1 MPDLR
6 SINRFPSLVKY
17 LRDELD
23 WPIES
28 DDFEDLVFDFTPE
41 ELGIDKK
48 NAAKIEE
55 IKRLRPLSTNQPW
68 GIFFVKFD
76 RKKLPVVALRRLLN
90 AVALKKRASAN
101 KADQAAWHANDL
113 LFISNYGEED
123 DRKICF
129 ANFSQDEEKKDL
141 PVLKVLGWDDK
152 DTALHLDD
160 VAKTLENK
168 FTWDEDFTEDPEEWG
183 NQWRSAFSLAHG
195 EVVRTSKD
203 MAIQLAH
210 LAQKIRN
217 RINEIL
223 AIENDKG
230 PITSLMAAF
239 SEALIDDL
247 DEDGFADMYAQTIAY
262 GLLSARITN
271 PSGESADDLPSA
283 MPITNP
289 FLRELMEQFLQV
301 GGRQKGKKLGT
312 GIDFDELGVS
322 DVIALLDAANMEAVL
337 KDFGDQ
343 NPQEDPVIHFFEGF
357 LQEYDSQIRKDRGVF
372 YTPRPVVSFIVRS
385 VDELLR
391 TEFGLEDGLAD
402 TTTWG
407 EMADRIDDLE
417 IPEGATS
424 DQAFVQIL
432 DPATGTGTF
441 LVEVIDLIHK
451 TMEAKWQT
459 EGHGE
464 KKIEKLWNAYVPE
477 HLLPRL
483 HGYELMMA
491 PYAIAHM
498 KIGLKLYETG
508 YRFASDERA
517 RVYLTNALEPAQDFS
532 GTLAFAI
539 PALAHEAEAVNAI
552 KRDQRFTVV
561 IGNPPYSGISSNM
574 APWIDGLLKGTLP
587 DGSTTASY
595 YHVDG
600 QPLGERKLWLQ
611 DDYVK
616 FIRWSQRCIQ
626 GPRVGILGFITNHGY
641 LDNPTFRGMRWSL
654 MEAFNK
660 VHVLDLHGNTKK
672 KESPPEGGKDV
683 NVFDI
688 QQGVGIGLF
697 VRLGTNRSGI
707 KDTSV
712 CHADLW
718 GERDRKYEWLTEH
731 RFGQADW
738 KMVDATEPFYLFAPF
753 DQSESGDYYDWPAI
767 NDVLPTNVTGIVT
780 ARDHFVIDF
789 DRSELK
795 NRMADLRDDSRS
807 DQSIRDEY
815 FKGKGAK
822 QYPAGDSRGWKLP
835 IARQRVREDNKWDK
849 RYTSMLYRP
858 FDFREIYYVPWMVDW
873 PRTEAMPQMLAG
885 ENFAIITT
893 RQTRDEWGALATDKI
908 IAHKTCSAYDINSLF
923 PLYLYPDVEDGNASL
938 FSAWPEGKDGRR
950 PNLEAGFVRAIEE
963 LTELDFQSDGRCN
976 LTKGFGPEDVLAYIY
991 AVFHSREYRRRFEP
1005 MLKLDFPRIPP
1016 PATCEIFADLV
1027 PLGREVLDMHLLDSP
1042 KLGASIK
1049 ALTGPGDLQV
1059 EKVSYSD
1066 ETVWIDK
1073 AQTRGFKGV
1082 PEEVWNF
1089 HIGGYQVCQKWLK
1102 DRQAKGGQN
1111 PRPGRVLTDED
1122 IEHYQKIVVALSE
1135 TIRIMS
1141 EIDEVIEA
1149 HGGWPSAFQ
1158 TGDAESVNQES

>member
-113 LFISNYGEED
+113 LFISTYGEED

-168 FTWDEDFTEDPEEWG
+168 FTWDEDFTEDPEQWG

-195 EVVRTSKD
+195 EVVQTSKD

-271 PSGESADDLPSA
+271 PSGESADDLPTA

-289 FLRELMEQFLQV
+289 FLKELMEQFLQV
-301 GGRQKGKKLGT
+301 GGRKKGKKLGT

-357 LQEYDSQIRKDRGVF
+357 LKEYDSQIRKDRGVF

-407 EMADRIDDLE
+407 EMVGRIDDLE
-417 IPEGATS
+417 IPDGAAP

-451 TMEAKWQT
+451 TMEAKWQA
-459 EGHGE
+459 EGHGK
-464 KKIEKLWNAYVPE
+464 KKIENLWNAYVPE

-508 YRFASDERA
+508 YRFESDERA

-561 IGNPPYSGISSNM
+561 IGNPPYSVSSSNM
-574 APWIDGLLKGTLP
+574 GSWIVELCKDYKRAVSGNANIQPLSDDYLKFMRFFQKTIDDTDRGVVGVITNNVFLDGLMHRGVRTQLLEFY
-587 DGSTTASY
+587 S
-595 YHVDG
+595 
-600 QPLGERKLWLQ
+600 KL
-611 DDYVK
+611 
-616 FIRWSQRCIQ
+616 CI
-626 GPRVGILGFITNHGY
+626 VN
-641 LDNPTFRGMRWSL
+641 
-654 MEAFNK
+654 
-660 VHVLDLHGNTKK
+660 LHGNTTIGEQTPS
-672 KESPPEGGKDV
+672 KEKDE

-688 QQGVGIGLF
+688 KQGVCI
-697 VRLGTNRSGI
+697 
-707 KDTSV
+707 
-712 CHADLW
+712 
-718 GERDRKYEWLTEH
+718 
-731 RFGQADW
+731 
-738 KMVDATEPFYLFAPF
+738 
-753 DQSESGDYYDWPAI
+753 
-767 NDVLPTNVTGIVT
+767 
-780 ARDHFVIDF
+780 
-789 DRSELK
+789 
-795 NRMADLRDDSRS
+795 
-807 DQSIRDEY
+807 
-815 FKGKGAK
+815 
-822 QYPAGDSRGWKLP
+822 
-835 IARQRVREDNKWDK
+835 
-849 RYTSMLYRP
+849 
-858 FDFREIYYVPWMVDW
+858 
-873 PRTEAMPQMLAG
+873 
-885 ENFAIITT
+885 
-893 RQTRDEWGALATDKI
+893 
-908 IAHKTCSAYDINSLF
+908 
-923 PLYLYPDVEDGNASL
+923 SL
-938 FSAWPEGKDGRR
+938 FSRSTSAGSSVLSSADLYGSRLEKYQSLNRGFCELEPTALNPADPHNFFVAKDFSKESEYRAFIPLAELMPVHVTGVATHRDSFLVDIDPLLLQKRIETFCDLSVDEVGAELGLSDTRDWSISAAKEEVCAFDSRNLRPYAYKPFSRHYIYYDQRLIDRGCSRIGVMRSMFEPNLALVIRKKVTDPEWRHVFVTRDVVDFNFYNYISVAFPLHVQGEGDHLFAGERSQNLSPRAAACFSRYFSSQVGGVVEGALDCVPKSVLGYFYAIMHSPSFRKRYSDFLRIDFPSIPIPKDGSLAKSLAVVGQELVALHV
-950 PNLEAGFVRAIEE
+950 LEAPTPNRQV
-963 LTELDFQSDGRCN
+963 
-976 LTKGFGPEDVLAYIY
+976 
-991 AVFHSREYRRRFEP
+991 
-1005 MLKLDFPRIPP
+1005 
-1016 PATCEIFADLV
+1016 ADLV
-1027 PLGREVLDMHLLDSP
+1027 GHD
-1042 KLGASIK
+1042 AF
-1049 ALTGPGDLQV
+1049 QV

-1073 AQTRGFKGV
+1073 AKTRGFKGV

-1089 HIGGYQVCQKWLK
+1089 HIGGYQVCAKWLK
-1102 DRQAKGGQN
+1102 DRQAKGGKN

-1135 TIRIMS
+1135 TIRIMA

-1149 HGGWPSAFQ
+1149 HGGWPGAFQ
-1158 TGDAESVNQES
+1158 TGDAESVNEES

>member
-101 KADQAAWHANDL
+101 RADQAAWHANDL

-129 ANFSQDEEKKDL
+129 ANFSQDEEKNDL

-168 FTWDEDFTEDPEEWG
+168 FTWDEDYTEDPEGWG
-183 NQWRSAFSLAHG
+183 NQWRSAFSLAYG
-195 EVVRTSKD
+195 EVVQTSKD

-210 LAQKIRN
+210 LAQKIRI

-239 SEALIDDL
+239 KEALIDDL

-301 GGRQKGKKLGT
+301 GGRKKGKKLGT

-407 EMADRIDDLE
+407 EMAGRIDDLE
-417 IPEGATS
+417 IPEGATAT
-424 DQAFVQIL
+424 QAFVQIL

-451 TMEAKWQT
+451 TMTAKWQA
-459 EGHGE
+459 EGHGN
-464 KKIEKLWNAYVPE
+464 KKIEKLWNAYVPK

-498 KIGLKLYETG
+498 KIGLKLYETR
-508 YRFASDERA
+508 YRFESDERA

-561 IGNPPYSGISSNM
+561 IGNPPYSSLSQNM
-574 APWIDGLLKGTLP
+574 GKWIKDLVAAFRKIDGVPIAEKGKRN
-587 DGSTTASY
+587 
-595 YHVDG
+595 H
-600 QPLGERKLWLQ
+600 LQ

-616 FIRWSQRCIQ
+616 FMRLALMHEELSGC
-626 GPRVGILGFITNHGY
+626 GICGLITNHGY
-641 LDNPTFRGMRWSL
+641 IYSPTFRAMRHYISKAVTL
-654 MEAFNK
+654 GRF
-660 VHVLDLHGNTKK
+660 LDLNGNAKRDDARAHPGD
-672 KESPPEGGKDV
+672 E

-688 QQGVGIGLF
+688 QQGVAIAFLCNSPRAKTSKLVNHSLFGNRATKYRILSEEPPRFSYEPLHPRPPFFLFETSGKEGETIEYDNWPKLDEMMPFGGTGIK
-697 VRLGTNRSGI
+697 TNRDDFAVAFDDGTLLERMKI
-707 KDTSV
+707 FGDASV
-712 CHADLW
+712 SDDSAQKLL
-718 GERDRKYEWLTEH
+718 GLKENYT
-731 RFGQADW
+731 W
-738 KMVDATEPFYLFAPF
+738 KIPQQR
-753 DQSESGDYYDWPAI
+753 QS
-767 NDVLPTNVTGIVT
+767 
-780 ARDHFVIDF
+780 F
-789 DRSELK
+789 
-795 NRMADLRDDSRS
+795 RDDDDNDR
-807 DQSIRDEY
+807 IRPVE
-815 FKGKGAK
+815 
-822 QYPAGDSRGWKLP
+822 
-835 IARQRVREDNKWDK
+835 
-849 RYTSMLYRP
+849 YRP
-858 FDFREIYYVPWMVDW
+858 FDTRRIYYQKNVVYNPRFETMSHARSDNLFLLACRQQYETGFRHAFVTRELFECCLVSNKSREITSGFP
-873 PRTEAMPQMLAG
+873 L
-885 ENFAIITT
+885 F
-893 RQTRDEWGALATDKI
+893 
-908 IAHKTCSAYDINSLF
+908 LF
-923 PLYLYPDVEDGNASL
+923 PESRKGGELFDSPTREINLSRDYLNGFRDRLGVSISGTGTNTV
-938 FSAWPEGKDGRR
+938 GK
-950 PNLEAGFVRAIEE
+950 FV
-963 LTELDFQSDGRCN
+963 SG
-976 LTKGFGPEDVLAYIY
+976 EDVLGYIY
-991 AVFHSREYRRRFEP
+991 GVLCSPSFRARYAES
-1005 MLKLDFPRIPP
+1005 LKLDFPRIPWP
-1016 PATCEIFADLV
+1016 NSLALFREISSPGRALV
-1027 PLGREVLDMHLLDSP
+1027 RAHLLEMSAVENSVP
-1042 KLGASIK
+1042 TYFGSANP
-1049 ALTGPGDLQV
+1049 TV
-1059 EKVSYSD
+1059 EKISFSG
-1066 ETVWIDK
+1066 ETVWLNVAKD
-1073 AQTRGFKGV
+1073 AGFEGV

-1089 HIGGYQVCQKWLK
+1089 QIGSYQVCEKWLK
-1102 DRQAKGGQN
+1102 DRQAKGGKN

-1122 IEHYQKIVVALSE
+1122 IEHYQKIIVALSE
-1135 TIRIMS
+1135 TIRIMA

-1149 HGGWPSAFQ
+1149 HGGWPGAFQ
-1158 TGDAESVNQES
+1158 TGDAESVNEES

>member
-101 KADQAAWHANDL
+101 NADQAAWHANDL

-129 ANFSQDEEKKDL
+129 ANFSQHEEKKDL

-168 FTWDEDFTEDPEEWG
+168 FTWDEDYTEDPEGWG

-230 PITSLMAAF
+230 PITSLMTAF
-239 SEALIDDL
+239 QEALIDDL

-271 PSGESADDLPSA
+271 PSGESADDLPTA

-289 FLRELMEQFLQV
+289 FLKELMEQFLQV
-301 GGRQKGKKLGT
+301 GGRKKGKKVGT

-407 EMADRIDDLE
+407 EMAGRINDLE
-417 IPEGATS
+417 IPEGATPG
-424 DQAFVQIL
+424 QAFVQIL

-451 TMEAKWQT
+451 TMTAKWQT
-459 EGHGE
+459 EGHGN
-464 KKIEKLWNAYVPE
+464 KKIDKLWNAYVPE

-508 YRFASDERA
+508 YRFESDERA

-532 GTLAFAI
+532 GTLAFATQ
-539 PALAHEAEAVNAI
+539 ALAHEAEAVNTI

-561 IGNPPYSGISSNM
+561 IGNPPYSILSSNLSDLQRSLVE
-574 APWIDGLLKGTLP
+574 PYRYIDG
-587 DGSTTASY
+587 
-595 YHVDG
+595 
-600 QPLGERKLWLQ
+600 ERIRERGALQFEKNIQ

-616 FIRWSQRCIQ
+616 FFA
-626 GPRVGILGFITNHGY
+626 VGEGAITKTHFGVLAYISNGNY
-641 LDNPTFRGMRWSL
+641 LDATTLRGLRASLSATFDSIRI
-654 MEAFNK
+654 
-660 VHVLDLHGNTKK
+660 VDLHGDGT
-672 KESPPEGGKDV
+672 GGGLPDADGIDE
-683 NVFDI
+683 NVFEI
-688 QQGVGIGLF
+688 KQGVAIAAFSKNGARYRLAARGDVGGLQTTKYHLLSASTVTSLASQEISPEAPNYEF
-697 VRLGTNRSGI
+697 IDVDVDQERLWKSWPELP
-707 KDTSV
+707 S
-712 CHADLW
+712 L
-718 GERDRKYEWLTEH
+718 
-731 RFGQADW
+731 FGQFSAG
-738 KMVDATEPFYLFAPF
+738 V
-753 DQSESGDYYDWPAI
+753 I
-767 NDVLPTNVTGIVT
+767 T
-780 ARDHFVIDF
+780 ARDHLVIDI
-789 DRSELK
+789 DAE
-795 NRMADLRDDSRS
+795 DLRARIRAFQSSKSS
-807 DQSIRDEY
+807 DKELLEEFQVS
-815 FKGKGAK
+815 AK
-822 QYPAGDSRGWKLP
+822 RGWDVDR
-835 IARQRVREDNKWDK
+835 ARENLRSIKDIGSEVRQL
-849 RYTSMLYRP
+849 SYRP
-858 FDFREIYYVPWMVDW
+858 FDTRWIFYDASLVWGRAYPTMRHLLEGDNVALSVCKQLTK
-873 PRTEAMPQMLAG
+873 RTEDWCHVFVSRQIG
-885 ENFAIITT
+885 E
-893 RQTRDEWGALATDKI
+893 
-908 IAHKTCSAYDINSLF
+908 S
-923 PLYLYPDVEDGNASL
+923 
-938 FSAWPEGKDGRR
+938 
-950 PNLEAGFVRAIEE
+950 GFVSNRSKEVTTFFPATLRGEPNDLLGQEATSNVKRKLLREFVVHEGRSVGIGSADSRAA
-963 LTELDFQSDGRCN
+963 T
-976 LTKGFGPEDVLAYIY
+976 AYIY
-991 AVFHSREYRRRFEP
+991 SLLHSPEYRMRFRDQ
-1005 MLKLDFPRIPP
+1005 LARGFPRIPTP
-1016 PATCEIFADLV
+1016 CDSALV
-1027 PLGREVLDMHLLDSP
+1027 TSLVDFGRELIDLHLMDAAVLADPISVVQ
-1042 KLGASIK
+1042 GS
-1049 ALTGPGDLQV
+1049 GDFQV

-1066 ETVWIDK
+1066 ETVWIDDVR
-1073 AQTRGFKGV
+1073 TCGFKGV
-1082 PEEVWNF
+1082 PEAVWNF
-1089 HIGGYQVCQKWLK
+1089 KVGAYQVCEKWLK
-1102 DRQAKGGQN
+1102 DRQAKGGKN

-1135 TIRIMS
+1135 TIRIMA

-1149 HGGWPSAFQ
+1149 HGGWPGAFQ
-1158 TGDAESVNQES
+1158 TGDAESVNEES